1 MSLYVTY
8 MCVLLIFSLIN
19 TCIYYQFYS
28 KTWLMIMGSV
38 KMLFLKHFHTQF
50 SADKNDFENVES
62 VTSTCIYK
70 ERRAIYI
77 YFHTEII
84 HGI

>member
-1 MSLYVTY
+1 
-8 MCVLLIFSLIN
+8 
-19 TCIYYQFYS
+19 
-28 KTWLMIMGSV
+28 MIMGSV

-84 HGI
+84 HGMIYNYQEGKIALIISLASV